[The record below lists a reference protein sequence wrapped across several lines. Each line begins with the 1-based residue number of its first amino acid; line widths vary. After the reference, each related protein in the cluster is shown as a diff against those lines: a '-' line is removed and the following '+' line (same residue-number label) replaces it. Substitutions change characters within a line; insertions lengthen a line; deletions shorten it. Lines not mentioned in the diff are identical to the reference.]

1 MSFLNFHPLNINYLC
16 HVCVKNG
23 LLMFYLRLFSRK
35 PRVLKM
41 DTEQV
46 KPFFDVVTSCSP
58 DFRNG
63 KLKSCKDHANG
74 ESWQHNNKSLCDLI
88 ATFLNIHHNF
98 HYAPLLSF
106 LLLLGDDWFC
116 SQKSLHWNWF
126 LWAHN
131 FSSCFHECYEAY
143 SNKWILIINCT
154 EFLDVRGN
162 AFSKWVKKLTNTK
175 WCRWVFQWTLGQFF
189 PSCTRFVLRIN
200 SLNSYFFIYMIRK
213 SF

>member
-1 MSFLNFHPLNINYLC
+1 MPRVCQEQLIFYLC
-16 HVCVKNG
+16 
-23 LLMFYLRLFSRK
+23 LFSRK
-35 PRVLKM
+35 PRVPKM

-46 KPFFDVVTSCSP
+46 KPFSDVVSSCSP

-63 KLKSCKDHANG
+63 KLKSCKDRANG
-74 ESWQHNNKSLCDLI
+74 ESWLHNNKSLCDLT

-98 HYAPLLSF
+98 HYAPLLGF

-131 FSSCFHECYEAY
+131 FSSCFHECYEAV

-162 AFSKWVKKLTNTK
+162 TFLNESKSSPTQNGVDEFLSELLVNI
-175 WCRWVFQWTLGQFF
+175 FQAVQDLFWELIPWLVTFLYTGLENHFR
-189 PSCTRFVLRIN
+189 S
-200 SLNSYFFIYMIRK
+200 
-213 SF
+213 